1 MLARSTIVHIHRVG
15 GVWILGNQKRGD
27 IMQLQAENAE
37 LKRRL
42 ERFVELIKSEICP
55 DFIGLVEHKDLDCRH
70 VCRQCWR
77 EAIEKGCQ

>member
-1 MLARSTIVHIHRVG
+1 
-15 GVWILGNQKRGD
+15 
-27 IMQLQAENAE
+27 MQLQSENTE

-70 VCRQCWR
+70 FCCQCWR
-77 EAIEKGCQ
+77 DAIEKGCQ